1 MEMFWM
7 KSKPASLHIPATPR
21 VRIALILGTLS
32 AFGPLSLDMYLPAL
46 PTLADEFSSSTSY
59 AQLSLTACMVGLA
72 LGQLLAGPLSDVRG
86 RRIPLIVGLVLY
98 TIASGLCLVSPTMGS
113 FVALRFI
120 QGMAGAA
127 GIVISR
133 AVVRDVYEGPELT
146 RFFSLL
152 MLVNGVAPIAAPIIG
167 GQILTYTSWRGVFI
181 LLSLIGALALL
192 AVIFGLGETLPAQ
205 KRSSG
210 GLRQTLLT
218 FGKIARN
225 RRFMGYALTQGFA
238 MAGMFAYI
246 SGSPFVLQ
254 KIYGVSPQMFS
265 ICFAINGLG
274 IILAS
279 QIAGRLAGKV
289 SETRLLIAG
298 LLTAAAG
305 GTSLLIAILA
315 GGGLITVLIPLFLVV
330 SSVGLI
336 NTASFALAMAD
347 QAKSAGSASALI
359 GVMTF
364 LLGGLVAPLVG
375 LGGEETAVP
384 MGVVIACADLGAL
397 LLYFVM
403 IGRNESKQNSYT
415 SV

>member
-1 MEMFWM
+1 M
-7 KSKPASLHIPATPR
+7 
-21 VRIALILGTLS
+21 ALILGTLS

-46 PTLADEFSSSTSY
+46 PTLADEFGSSTSY
-59 AQLSLTACMVGLA
+59 AQLSLTACMIGLA

-86 RRIPLIVGLVLY
+86 RRIPLIAGLVLY
-98 TIASGLCLVSPTMGS
+98 TITSILCLVSPTMGS
-113 FVALRFI
+113 FVVLRFI
-120 QGMAGAA
+120 QGLAGAA
-127 GIVISR
+127 GIVIAR

-152 MLVNGVAPIAAPIIG
+152 MLINGVAPIAAPIIG

-181 LLSLIGALALL
+181 LLSLIGALALF
-192 AVIFGLGETLPAQ
+192 AVIFGLGETLPTQ

-210 GLRQTLLT
+210 GLKQTLLT
-218 FGKIARN
+218 FGSIARN

-274 IILAS
+274 IIFAS

-298 LLTAAAG
+298 LLMAAVG

-315 GGGLITVLIPLFLVV
+315 GGGLISVLIPLFMVV

-347 QAKSAGSASALI
+347 QAKAAGSASALI

-364 LLGGLVAPLVG
+364 LFGGLVAPLVG
-375 LGGEETAVP
+375 LGGEHTAVP
-384 MGVVIACADLGAL
+384 MGIVIACADLGAL
-397 LLYFVM
+397 FLYFVL
-403 IGRNESKQNSYT
+403 IGKSKPKENKYT
-415 SV
+415 AA

>member
-1 MEMFWM
+1 M
-7 KSKPASLHIPATPR
+7 KSKAIASLHTTATPR
-21 VRIALILGTLS
+21 VRMALILGTLS

-46 PTLADEFSSSTSY
+46 PTLADEFGSSTSY
-59 AQLSLTACMVGLA
+59 AQLSLTACMIGLA

-86 RRIPLIVGLVLY
+86 RRIPLIAGLVLY
-98 TIASGLCLVSPTMGS
+98 TIASILCLVSPTMGS
-113 FVALRFI
+113 FVVLRFI
-120 QGMAGAA
+120 QGLAGAA
-127 GIVISR
+127 GIVIAR

-152 MLVNGVAPIAAPIIG
+152 MLINGVAPIAAPIIG

-181 LLSLIGALALL
+181 LLSLIGVLALL

-210 GLRQTLLT
+210 GLKQTLLT
-218 FGKIARN
+218 FGSIARN

-238 MAGMFAYI
+238 AAGMFAYI

-298 LLTAAAG
+298 LLIAAVG
-305 GTSLLIAILA
+305 GTSLLVAILA
-315 GGGLITVLIPLFLVV
+315 GVGLISVLIPLFLVV

-364 LLGGLVAPLVG
+364 LFGGIVAPLVG
-375 LGGEETAVP
+375 LGGEHTAVP
-384 MGVVIACADLGAL
+384 MGIVIACADLGAL
-397 LLYFVM
+397 FLYIVM
-403 IGRNESKQNSYT
+403 IGRSKPKQNVRKT
-415 SV
+415 A

>member
-1 MEMFWM
+1 M

-21 VRIALILGTLS
+21 VRMALILGTLS

>member
-1 MEMFWM
+1 M

-21 VRIALILGTLS
+21 VRMALILGTLS

-46 PTLADEFSSSTSY
+46 PTLAEEFGSSTSY
-59 AQLSLTACMVGLA
+59 AQLSLTACMIGLA

-98 TIASGLCLVSPTMGS
+98 TIASVLCLVSPTMGS

-120 QGMAGAA
+120 QGLAGAA

-181 LLSLIGALALL
+181 LLSLIGVLALL

-218 FGKIARN
+218 FGRIARN
-225 RRFMGYALTQGFA
+225 RQFMGYALTQGFA
-238 MAGMFAYI
+238 AAGMFAYI

-254 KIYGVSPQMFS
+254 KIYGVSPQLFS
-265 ICFAINGLG
+265 ICFAINGAG

-375 LGGEETAVP
+375 LGGEHTAVP
-384 MGVVIACADLGAL
+384 MGIVIACADLAAVV
-397 LLYFVM
+397 LYFVM
-403 IGRNESKQNSYT
+403 IGKKNPKQNAYT
-415 SV
+415 SA

>member
-1 MEMFWM
+1 M
-7 KSKPASLHIPATPR
+7 KSKAIASLHTTATPR
-21 VRIALILGTLS
+21 VRMALILGTLS

-46 PTLADEFSSSTSY
+46 PTLADEFGSSTSY
-59 AQLSLTACMVGLA
+59 AQLSLTACMIGLA

-86 RRIPLIVGLVLY
+86 RRIPLIAGLVLY
-98 TIASGLCLVSPTMGS
+98 TIASILCLVSPTMGS
-113 FVALRFI
+113 FVVLRFI
-120 QGMAGAA
+120 QGLAGAA
-127 GIVISR
+127 GIVIAR

-152 MLVNGVAPIAAPIIG
+152 MLINGVAPIAAPIIG

-181 LLSLIGALALL
+181 LLSLIGVLALL

-210 GLRQTLLT
+210 GLKQTLLT
-218 FGKIARN
+218 FGSIARN

-238 MAGMFAYI
+238 AAGMFAYI

-298 LLTAAAG
+298 LLIAAVG

-315 GGGLITVLIPLFLVV
+315 GGGLISVLIPLFLVV

-364 LLGGLVAPLVG
+364 LFGGIVAPLVG
-375 LGGEETAVP
+375 LGGEHTAVP
-384 MGVVIACADLGAL
+384 MGIVIACADLGAL
-397 LLYFVM
+397 LLYVVM
-403 IGRNESKQNSYT
+403 IGRSKPKQTVSTT
-415 SV
+415 S

>member
-1 MEMFWM
+1 M
-7 KSKPASLHIPATPR
+7 KSKPASLHITATPR
-21 VRIALILGTLS
+21 VRMALILGTLS

-46 PTLADEFSSSTSY
+46 PMLADEFGSSTSY
-59 AQLSLTACMVGLA
+59 AQLSLTACMIGLA

-86 RRIPLIVGLVLY
+86 RRIPLIAGLVLY
-98 TIASGLCLVSPTMGS
+98 TIASVLCLVSPTMGS
-113 FVALRFI
+113 FVILRFI
-120 QGMAGAA
+120 QGLAGAA

-133 AVVRDVYEGPELT
+133 AIVRDVYEGPELT

-152 MLVNGVAPIAAPIIG
+152 MLINGVAPIAAPIIG

-181 LLSLIGALALL
+181 LLSLIGVLALL
-192 AVIFGLGETLPAQ
+192 AVILGLGETLPVQ

-210 GLRQTLLT
+210 GLKQTLMT
-218 FGKIARN
+218 FSRIARD
-225 RRFMGYALTQGFA
+225 RRFMGYALSQGFA
-238 MAGMFAYI
+238 AAGMFAYI

-254 KIYGVSPQMFS
+254 KIYGVSPQLFS

-298 LLTAAAG
+298 LITAAVG
-305 GTSLLIAILA
+305 GTSLLISILA
-315 GGGLITVLIPLFLVV
+315 GGGLMSVLIPLFLVV

-336 NTASFALAMAD
+336 NTASFALAMAN

-364 LLGGLVAPLVG
+364 LFGGLVAPLVG
-375 LGGEETAVP
+375 LGGEHTAVP
-384 MGVVIACADLGAL
+384 MGIVIACADLGAL
-397 LLYFVM
+397 LLYFCM
-403 IGRNESKQNSYT
+403 IGRIRSKANHNIT
-415 SV
+415 A

>member
-1 MEMFWM
+1 MFWM

>member
-1 MEMFWM
+1 M
-7 KSKPASLHIPATPR
+7 KSNSASLQPHAAPR
-21 VRIALILGTLS
+21 RMRMALILGTLS

-46 PTLADEFSSSTSY
+46 PGLADEFVSSASY
-59 AQLSLTACMVGLA
+59 AQLSLTACMIGLA

-86 RRIPLIVGLVLY
+86 RRIPLIAGLVLY
-98 TIASGLCLVSPTMGS
+98 TLASVLCLVSPTMGS
-113 FVALRFI
+113 FIVLRFV
-120 QGMAGAA
+120 QGVAGAA

-133 AVVRDVYEGPELT
+133 AVVRDMYEGPELT

-152 MLVNGVAPIAAPIIG
+152 MLINGVAPIAAPIIG
-167 GQILTYTSWRGVFI
+167 GQVLAYASWRAVFI
-181 LLSLIGALALL
+181 LLSLIGIMALL
-192 AVIFGLGETLPAQ
+192 AVIFGLGETLPVHR
-205 KRSSG
+205 RSSG
-210 GLRQTLLT
+210 GLKQTLLT
-218 FGKIARN
+218 FGKLIRD

-238 MAGMFAYI
+238 AAGMFAYI

-265 ICFAINGLG
+265 VCFAVNGLG

-298 LLTAAAG
+298 LITAAIG
-305 GTSLLIAILA
+305 GTSLLLSILA

-336 NTASFALAMAD
+336 NTASFALAMGN

-364 LLGGLVAPLVG
+364 LFGGIVAPLVG
-375 LGGEETAVP
+375 LGGEHTAVP
-384 MGVVIACADLGAL
+384 MGIVIACADLGAL
-397 LLYFVM
+397 GLYFVM
-403 IGRNESKQNSYT
+403 IGKSKPEQNT
-415 SV
+415 PAVV

>member
-1 MEMFWM
+1 M
-7 KSKPASLHIPATPR
+7 KSKPASLHITATPR
-21 VRIALILGTLS
+21 VRMALILGTLS

-46 PTLADEFSSSTSY
+46 PMLADEFGSSTSY
-59 AQLSLTACMVGLA
+59 AQLSLTACMIGLA

-86 RRIPLIVGLVLY
+86 RRIPLIAGLVLY
-98 TIASGLCLVSPTMGS
+98 TIASVFCLVSPTMGS
-113 FVALRFI
+113 FVILRFI
-120 QGMAGAA
+120 QGLAGAA

-133 AVVRDVYEGPELT
+133 AIVRDVYEGPELT

-152 MLVNGVAPIAAPIIG
+152 MLINGVAPIAAPIIG

-181 LLSLIGALALL
+181 LLSLIGVLALL
-192 AVIFGLGETLPAQ
+192 AVILGLGETLPVQ

-210 GLRQTLLT
+210 GLKQTLMT
-218 FGKIARN
+218 FSRIARD
-225 RRFMGYALTQGFA
+225 RRFMGYALSQGFA
-238 MAGMFAYI
+238 AAGMFAYI

-254 KIYGVSPQMFS
+254 KIYGVSPQLFS

-298 LLTAAAG
+298 LITAAVG
-305 GTSLLIAILA
+305 GTSLLISILA
-315 GGGLITVLIPLFLVV
+315 GGGLMSVLIPLFLVV

-336 NTASFALAMAD
+336 NTASFALAMAN

-364 LLGGLVAPLVG
+364 LFGGLVAPLVG
-375 LGGEETAVP
+375 LGGEHTAVP
-384 MGVVIACADLGAL
+384 MGIVIACADLGAL
-397 LLYFVM
+397 LLYFCM
-403 IGRNESKQNSYT
+403 IGRIRSKANHNIT
-415 SV
+415 A

>member
-1 MEMFWM
+1 MFGM
-7 KSKPASLHIPATPR
+7 KSKAAASLHNTAAPR
-21 VRIALILGTLS
+21 VRMALILGTLS

-59 AQLSLTACMVGLA
+59 AQLSLTACMIGLA

-86 RRIPLIVGLVLY
+86 RRIPLIAGLVLY
-98 TIASGLCLVSPTMGS
+98 TIASILCLFSPTMGS
-113 FVALRFI
+113 FVVLRFI
-120 QGMAGAA
+120 QGLAGAA
-127 GIVISR
+127 GIVIAR
-133 AVVRDVYEGPELT
+133 AVVRDVYEGPGLT

-152 MLVNGVAPIAAPIIG
+152 MLINGVAPIAAPIIG

-181 LLSLIGALALL
+181 LLSLIGVLALL
-192 AVIFGLGETLPAQ
+192 AVIFGLRETLKAQ
-205 KRSSG
+205 KRSNG
-210 GLRQTLLT
+210 GLKQTLLT
-218 FGKIARN
+218 FGRIARN

-238 MAGMFAYI
+238 AAGMFAYI

-274 IILAS
+274 IIIAS

-298 LLTAAAG
+298 LLMAAVG

-315 GGGLITVLIPLFLVV
+315 GGGLISVLIPLFMVV

-364 LLGGLVAPLVG
+364 LFGGLVAPLVG
-375 LGGEETAVP
+375 LGGEHTAVP
-384 MGVVIACADLGAL
+384 MGIVIACADLGAL
-397 LLYFVM
+397 FLYVVM
-403 IGRNESKQNSYT
+403 IGRSKPKETIST
-415 SV
+415 TA

>member
-1 MEMFWM
+1 M

-21 VRIALILGTLS
+21 VRMALILGTLS

-46 PTLADEFSSSTSY
+46 PTLADEFGSSTSY
-59 AQLSLTACMVGLA
+59 AQLSLTACMIGLA

-86 RRIPLIVGLVLY
+86 RRIPLIAGLVLY
-98 TIASGLCLVSPTMGS
+98 TITSILCLVSPTMGS
-113 FVALRFI
+113 FVVLRFI
-120 QGMAGAA
+120 QGLAGAA
-127 GIVISR
+127 GIVIAR

-152 MLVNGVAPIAAPIIG
+152 MLINGVAPIAAPIIG

-181 LLSLIGALALL
+181 LLSLIGALALF
-192 AVIFGLGETLPAQ
+192 AVIFGLGETLPTQ

-210 GLRQTLLT
+210 GLKQTLLT
-218 FGKIARN
+218 FGSIARN

-274 IILAS
+274 IIFAS

-298 LLTAAAG
+298 LLMAAVG

-315 GGGLITVLIPLFLVV
+315 GGGLISVLIPLFMVV

-347 QAKSAGSASALI
+347 QAKAAGSASALI

-364 LLGGLVAPLVG
+364 LFGGLVAPLVG
-375 LGGEETAVP
+375 LGGEHTAVP
-384 MGVVIACADLGAL
+384 MGIVIACADLGAL
-397 LLYFVM
+397 FLYFVM
-403 IGRNESKQNSYT
+403 IGRSKPKQTIST
-415 SV
+415 TP

>member
-1 MEMFWM
+1 M
-7 KSKPASLHIPATPR
+7 KSNSASLQPHAAPR
-21 VRIALILGTLS
+21 RMRMALILGTLS

-46 PTLADEFSSSTSY
+46 PGLADEFGSSASY
-59 AQLSLTACMVGLA
+59 AQLSLTACMIGLA

-86 RRIPLIVGLVLY
+86 RRIPLIAGLVLY
-98 TIASGLCLVSPTMGS
+98 TLASVLCLVSPTMGS
-113 FVALRFI
+113 FIVLRFV
-120 QGMAGAA
+120 QGVAGAA

-133 AVVRDVYEGPELT
+133 AVVRDMYEGPELT

-152 MLVNGVAPIAAPIIG
+152 MLINGVAPIAAPIIG
-167 GQILTYTSWRGVFI
+167 GQVLAYASWRAVFI
-181 LLSLIGALALL
+181 LLSLIGIMALL
-192 AVIFGLGETLPAQ
+192 AVIFGLGETLPVHR
-205 KRSSG
+205 RSSG
-210 GLRQTLLT
+210 GLKQTLLT
-218 FGKIARN
+218 FGKLIRD

-238 MAGMFAYI
+238 AAGMFAYI

-265 ICFAINGLG
+265 VCFAVNGLG

-298 LLTAAAG
+298 LITAAIG
-305 GTSLLIAILA
+305 GTSLLFSILA

-336 NTASFALAMAD
+336 NTASFALAMGN

-364 LLGGLVAPLVG
+364 LFGGIVAPLVG
-375 LGGEETAVP
+375 LGGEHTAVP
-384 MGVVIACADLGAL
+384 MGIVIACADLGAL
-397 LLYFVM
+397 GLYFVM
-403 IGRNESKQNSYT
+403 IGKSKSEQNT
-415 SV
+415 PAVV

>member
-1 MEMFWM
+1 M
-7 KSKPASLHIPATPR
+7 KSKATASLHTTATPR
-21 VRIALILGTLS
+21 VRMALILGTLS

-46 PTLADEFSSSTSY
+46 PTLADEFGSSTSY
-59 AQLSLTACMVGLA
+59 AQLSLTACMIGLA

-86 RRIPLIVGLVLY
+86 RRIPLIAGLVLY
-98 TIASGLCLVSPTMGS
+98 TIASILCLVSPTMGS
-113 FVALRFI
+113 FVVLRFI
-120 QGMAGAA
+120 QGLAGAA
-127 GIVISR
+127 GIVIAR

-152 MLVNGVAPIAAPIIG
+152 MLINGVAPIAAPIIG

-181 LLSLIGALALL
+181 LLSLIGVLALL
-192 AVIFGLGETLPAQ
+192 AVIFGLGETLPAH

-210 GLRQTLLT
+210 GLKQTLLT
-218 FGKIARN
+218 FGSIARN

-238 MAGMFAYI
+238 AAGMFAYI

-298 LLTAAAG
+298 LLIAAVG
-305 GTSLLIAILA
+305 GTSLLVAILA
-315 GGGLITVLIPLFLVV
+315 GGGLISVLIPLFLVV

-364 LLGGLVAPLVG
+364 LFGGLVAPLVG
-375 LGGEETAVP
+375 LGGEHTAVP
-384 MGVVIACADLGAL
+384 MGIVIACADLGAL
-397 LLYFVM
+397 LLYVVM
-403 IGRNESKQNSYT
+403 IGRSKPKQTVSTT
-415 SV
+415 S

>member
-1 MEMFWM
+1 M
-7 KSKPASLHIPATPR
+7 KSKAVASLHTTATPR
-21 VRIALILGTLS
+21 VRMALILGTLS

-46 PTLADEFSSSTSY
+46 PTLADEFGSSTSY
-59 AQLSLTACMVGLA
+59 AQLSLTACMIGLA

-86 RRIPLIVGLVLY
+86 RRMPLIAGLVLY
-98 TIASGLCLVSPTMGS
+98 TIASILCLISPSMGS
-113 FVALRFI
+113 FVVLRFI
-120 QGMAGAA
+120 QGLAGAA
-127 GIVISR
+127 GIVIAR

-152 MLVNGVAPIAAPIIG
+152 MLINGVAPIAAPIIG

-181 LLSLIGALALL
+181 LLSLIGVLALL

-205 KRSSG
+205 RRSSG
-210 GLRQTLLT
+210 GLKQTLLT
-218 FGKIARN
+218 FGSIARN

-238 MAGMFAYI
+238 AAGMFAYI

-298 LLTAAAG
+298 LLIAAVG

-315 GGGLITVLIPLFLVV
+315 GGGLISVLIPLFMVV

-364 LLGGLVAPLVG
+364 LFGGLVAPLVG
-375 LGGEETAVP
+375 LGGEHTAVP
-384 MGVVIACADLGAL
+384 MGIVIACADLGAL
-397 LLYFVM
+397 FLYVVM
-403 IGRNESKQNSYT
+403 IGRSKPKQSIST
-415 SV
+415 TA